1 MEMATEI
8 VEKIL
13 AGDVRSVGRLLSRI
27 EDRTEPTDT
36 ALLAQLFPHAKGAT
50 VLGVTGSPG
59 AGKSTLVDQLARNYV
74 ENGDKVGIVAVDPTS
89 PYTGGA
95 ILGDRIRMHRLSTHP
110 RVFIRSMAT
119 RGRMGGLS
127 AGVDDALV
135 VLGAAGYRRL
145 IIETVG
151 TGQDEVDIAR
161 SAEVTLVVLVPGMGD
176 EIQTL
181 KAGIMEI
188 GEIFVVNK
196 ADHDGAGKTVRE
208 IKALAADRSTPQG
221 WTPRVIAVV
230 ATTGQGVGELAEA
243 VEAAHR
249 FFQESDVGK
258 SRRLQADRLRIHEL
272 VERRVLDELRRAL
285 DFAELNRLAE
295 KVTSGEANPYEAADL
310 LRSRCFRRMLDG
322 DRVRAPDAR
331 GATP

>member
-1 MEMATEI
+1 MATEI
-8 VEKIL
+8 VERVL
-13 AGDVRSVGRLLSRI
+13 AGDVRSVGKLLSRI
-27 EDRTEPTDT
+27 EDRAEPTDT
-36 ALLAQLFPHAKGAT
+36 VLLAQLFPHAEGAT

-59 AGKSTLVDQLARNYV
+59 AGKSTLVDRLARTYV
-74 ENGDKVGIVAVDPTS
+74 ESGEKVGIVAVDPTS

-110 RVFIRSMAT
+110 SVFIRSMAT

-181 KAGIMEI
+181 KAGVMEI

-196 ADHDGAGKTVRE
+196 ADHEGAEKTVRE
-208 IKALAADRSTPQG
+208 IKALAADRRAPHG
-221 WTPRVIAVV
+221 WKPRVVATV
-230 ATTGQGVGELAEA
+230 ATTGQGVDELAET
-243 VEAAHR
+243 VDEAHR
-249 FFQESDVGK
+249 FFRETEAGK
-258 SRRLQADRLRIHEL
+258 SRRLEA
-272 VERRVLDELRRAL
+272 ERRRIQELLEQRALDELRQAL
-285 DFAELNRLAE
+285 DVAELNRLAE
-295 KVTSGEANPYEAADL
+295 KVASGEANPYEAAEL
-310 LRSRCFRRMLDG
+310 LRSRCLNRMLNVDQAG
-322 DRVRAPDAR
+322 EPHTRE
-331 GATP
+331 ATP